1 MGEKEN
7 QENGTN
13 LSENGKDDTEGSEN
27 GKAETEFSE
36 NGKEDTEGSE
46 TGKDDTEGSE
56 NGKDDTEGS
65 ENGRETPDKS
75 ETENG
80 HKLEPEKEKS
90 PSAKRPLE
98 CDEVENGTQ
107 EKEAKRAREE
117 NGPDDDQS
125 SPHKTT
131 NHVLLAC

>member
-1 MGEKEN
+1 MVTT
-7 QENGTN
+7 NGTA
-13 LSENGKDDTEGSEN
+13 D
-27 GKAETEFSE
+27 
-36 NGKEDTEGSE
+36 
-46 TGKDDTEGSE
+46 
-56 NGKDDTEGS
+56 
-65 ENGRETPDKS
+65 GRETPDKP

-90 PSAKRPLE
+90 PSTKRPLE
-98 CDEVENGTQ
+98 VENETE

-117 NGPDDDQS
+117 NGTDEDQS